1 MIMLYDYFFLI
12 LDKISSKV
20 YEIYHLHLS
29 NTNMKHFKNYY
40 QRLQRF
46 LIWYID
52 GASYVDIE
60 DDRWNY
66 FIM

>member
-1 MIMLYDYFFLI
+1 MIFIFTDE
-12 LDKISSKV
+12 DSTET
-20 YEIYHLHLS
+20 YEIYHMHLS
-29 NTNMKHFKNYY
+29 NTSSSVFDNYY

-52 GASYVDIE
+52 GASYVDVE